1 MFGLDAAREAGA
13 LDGLGAQVIERLDAE
28 LPGAEV
34 EHQEVP
40 LVDVGGDE
48 EIERGRLVDEG
59 RAIGGELEEPAL
71 VDLEAGLEGVLF
83 LRGQE
88 IELLD
93 RAALLPARGPPRVR
107 SEERRVGNGGGRTMR
122 YRW

>member
-88 IELLD
+88 IEMLD
-93 RAALLPARGPPRVR
+93 QIGRASGRERGWQYV
-107 SEERRVGNGGGRTMR
+107 
-122 YRW
+122 